1 MRNLLL
7 TSHSRRNNAS
17 YPILVSAVL
26 GAAISLAAC
35 VPNNGP
41 RPNLVGGIDLSA
53 HSGRASSGGA
63 NIGTTTQ
70 AVYFDDA
77 GKPQAIAAGV
87 QEVGDGYTLNLQGV
101 PVEVAAQ
108 SILADILKVPY
119 TLDPGASGT
128 ITMATGGTVARSEL
142 LMVFEEALQ
151 ANGMVLVSQG
161 EGFQIRLNDGSAV
174 TASQRSEGFGLTA
187 IPLRHLGAERMITL
201 LDGFAAPAGS
211 LRASD
216 GDDMILMRGTARER
230 AAVSDMVASLDV
242 DLMARPNAGIAF
254 LRNAN
259 AAAVQADLAQ
269 VQESDPQASRW
280 KTQLL
285 ERSNALL
292 IQARDRE
299 DLNRAMQWITR
310 LDQSGGP
317 DGTDIAV
324 YQVQFARASQLA
336 ALLESTFGMGGGAAT
351 SNVATTSGNDKAAG
365 AEPTAE
371 APALPAGGSPS
382 VQAVTAGGGG
392 DVRFTPNDGDNTIII
407 RAPSPIRQDAL
418 SLLATLDK
426 APVQVLID
434 VMLIEV
440 TLNDATR
447 MGVQAYLEGSDASVI
462 ANAAKTSQIS
472 PQFPGFN
479 LVLGNNASPKLII
492 DALSQVTDVRVVS
505 APSVAAFENEQAEI
519 KVVEQVPIVT
529 QQVVGTQAADA
540 PVVNSVEYRDAGVIL
555 RVTPQVSK
563 TDLVNLQVSQ
573 ELSAVVGQSDN
584 GATLTPTLRQ
594 RSISTRV
601 AVYDKQTVALG
612 GLISTQSTAGKKSN
626 PIFGILGGQ
635 KTKDNAR
642 TELVVFLTPH
652 VMRDQHDAAAAS
664 EELRRKMSLMS
675 GE

>member
-7 TSHSRRNNAS
+7 TSHSRRNNPC
-17 YPILVSAVL
+17 YPIMISAVL
-26 GAAISLAAC
+26 AAAISLAAC

-53 HSGRASSGGA
+53 HSGRANSGGA

-269 VQESDPQASRW
+269 VQESDPQASGW

-324 YQVQFARASQLA
+324 YQVQFARATQLA

-365 AEPTAE
+365 AEPAAE
-371 APALPAGGSPS
+371 TTALPAGGATS

-447 MGVQAYLEGSDASVI
+447 MGVQAYLEGSNASVI